1 MARLTGYS
9 LVISERATRSIGAM
23 DEIRH
28 DLFVVTMLDLVK
40 DPHGTGYEIEREG
53 ATTQRG
59 LTLGSLGTIV
69 YMVDDVQTLVTVLD
83 VLWPGPPRQAA

>member
-1 MARLTGYS
+1 MTGYG

-40 DPHGTGYEIEREG
+40 DPHGMGNEIEREG
-53 ATTQRG
+53 DAVQRG

-69 YMVDDVQTLVTVLD
+69 YIVDDAQALVTVLD
-83 VLWPGPPRQAA
+83 VLWPGPPRQAV

>member
-1 MARLTGYS
+1 LTGYS

-28 DLFVVTMLDLVK
+28 DLFVVTMLDLVN
-40 DPHGTGYEIEREG
+40 DPHGMGDEIDREG
-53 ATTQRG
+53 EAVQRG

-69 YMVDDVQTLVTVLD
+69 YVVDDVQALVTVLD
-83 VLWPGPPRQAA
+83 VLWPGPPPRAA

>member
-1 MARLTGYS
+1 MTGYS
-9 LVISERATRSIGAM
+9 LVISERATRSVGSM

-40 DPHGTGYEIEREG
+40 DPHGTGYEIEREDD
-53 ATTQRG
+53 AVQRG

-69 YMVDDVQTLVTVLD
+69 YVVDDAQALVTVLD
-83 VLWPGPPRQAA
+83 VLWPDPPPQTA

>member
-1 MARLTGYS
+1 MARLTSYS
-9 LVISERATRSIGAM
+9 LVISERTTRSIGAM

-40 DPHGTGYEIEREG
+40 DPHGMGYEISREG
-53 ATTQRG
+53 DIAHRG

-69 YMVDDVQTLVTVLD
+69 YVVDDAQVLVTVLD
-83 VLWPGPPRQAA
+83 VLWPGPPTQAA

>member
-1 MARLTGYS
+1 LTGYS
-9 LVISERATRSIGAM
+9 LVISERATRSIGVM

-40 DPHGTGYEIEREG
+40 DPHGVGSEISREG
-53 ATTQRG
+53 DAVQRG

-69 YMVDDVQTLVTVLD
+69 YVVDDAQALVTVLD
-83 VLWPGPPRQAA
+83 VLRPAPPTHAA

>member
-1 MARLTGYS
+1 VARLTSYS
-9 LVISERATRSIGAM
+9 LVISERATRSIGTM

-40 DPHGTGYEIEREG
+40 DPHGMGNEIEREG
-53 ATTQRG
+53 DTVQRG

-69 YMVDDVQTLVTVLD
+69 YVVDDTQALVTVLD
-83 VLWPGPPRQAA
+83 VLWPRPPQQAV